1 MSDMQW
7 SELSPLF
14 AQIGAR
20 LESLEAQV
28 ALLSEK
34 AGVGYMPVVRPVPP
48 EIVTL
53 ARSGK
58 LLEAMRQYRA
68 LTGASMEEARTAVM
82 GL

>member
-1 MSDMQW
+1 MSDMEW

-34 AGVGYMPVVRPVPP
+34 VGVGYMPVAQPVPP
-48 EIVTL
+48 EIVAL

-58 LLEAMRQYRA
+58 MLQAIQQYRA
-68 LTGASMEEARTAVM
+68 LTGASLDEARTAVM

>member
-34 AGVGYMPVVRPVPP
+34 ADIGYMPAARPVPP
-48 EIVTL
+48 EIVAL

>member
-1 MSDMQW
+1 MSDLEW

-14 AQIGAR
+14 AQIGSR

-34 AGVGYMPVVRPVPP
+34 VGIGYMPVAQPVPP
-48 EIVTL
+48 EIVAL

-58 LLEAMRQYRA
+58 MIQAMQQYRA

>member
-34 AGVGYMPVVRPVPP
+34 VGIGYMPVAQPVPP
-48 EIVTL
+48 EIVAL

-58 LLEAMRQYRA
+58 MLQAIQQYRA
-68 LTGASMEEARTAVM
+68 LTGASLDEARTAVM